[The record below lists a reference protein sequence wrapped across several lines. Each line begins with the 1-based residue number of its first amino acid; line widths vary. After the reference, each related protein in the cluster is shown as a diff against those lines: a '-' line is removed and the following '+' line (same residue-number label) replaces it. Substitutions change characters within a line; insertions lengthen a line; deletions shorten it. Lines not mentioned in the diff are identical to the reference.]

1 MSTIHEDI
9 VQRANTVRAMGAYVG
24 TFDFI
29 VLSEIMHRKVIM
41 HLGEG
46 ATDLRDVFAPG
57 LGALGQSESA
67 VHVIG
72 TLMGPHGALLVP
84 VSIGGMPVMNH
95 WVVGVPILG
104 VSLPMLGDS
113 ALLVNLML
121 KRGLSVRKT
130 QAMGDCGIDAWA
142 HALGLPRTAS
152 RFKSMRADMATFMVG
167 KAHDELW
174 QNIFRVCQESAV
186 PAPAGKVPAAS
197 AKSGST
203 LPVALA
209 KSGSTLP
216 VVLAKSDLKMC
227 EPMAFAMLPDPVES
241 SSAAPPSDT
250 SVGASAI
257 VASCSGGVSHCP
269 QSSIGASAIVASCSG
284 GVSHCPQ
291 PSVGASA
298 IVPFTAEKVVVALA
312 CDEKALALAKHVCSF
327 KHHLLTLIGSELSNL
342 TMSYDRFK
350 EAEDFITYIC
360 VGACACYVTYF
371 RTWYVLVYKNRW
383 VLRSADC
390 GVVPDF

>member
-9 VQRANTVRAMGAYVG
+9 VQRANTVRAPGAYVG

-84 VSIGGMPVMNH
+84 ALAGGMPVMNH

-113 ALLVNLML
+113 ALLDNLML

-152 RFKSMRADMATFMVG
+152 RFKSLRADMATFMVG

-203 LPVALA
+203 LPV
-209 KSGSTLP
+209 
-216 VVLAKSDLKMC
+216 VLAKSDLKMC

-250 SVGASAI
+250 SV
-257 VASCSGGVSHCP
+257 
-269 QSSIGASAIVASCSG
+269 GASAIVASCSG

>member
-1 MSTIHEDI
+1 MSSLLD
-9 VQRANTVRAMGAYVG
+9 
-24 TFDFI
+24 
-29 VLSEIMHRKVIM
+29 
-41 HLGEG
+41 LG
-46 ATDLRDVFAPG
+46 L
-57 LGALGQSESA
+57 LGQFESA

-72 TLMGPHGALLVP
+72 TLLGPCGALLVP
-84 VSIGGMPVMNH
+84 ALNEGMPVMNH

-104 VSLPMLGDS
+104 VSLLMLGDS

-152 RFKSMRADMATFMVG
+152 RFKSLRADMANFMVG
-167 KAHDELW
+167 KAEDELW

-186 PAPAGKVPAAS
+186 PAPPGKVPAAS
-197 AKSGST
+197 AKRGST

-209 KSGSTLP
+209 KS
-216 VVLAKSDLKMC
+216 DLMMC